1 MRAQQP
7 IHKQTIYLLTKK
19 NMRKT
24 LLLLGFILALA
35 SCSAD
40 YTIEGSIDGAIDG
53 DSVILGY
60 SVNGIN
66 FTETDRTVI
75 EQGKFKFAGKTNGSK
90 IYYIGYEH
98 TPEPTY
104 VLFFLEGG
112 DIKAEI
118 HPGSYKVTGT
128 PANNLNY
135 DVEVQLAEYLGRMN
149 ELERQIMTDTLMADS
164 TKSVMVLTAMET
176 QRDAI
181 LYIKDVI
188 RNNITSIVGMFLLV
202 QYDYYFDNE
211 EFNMLVDR
219 IPDSNID
226 RNNNCLYDIL
236 REKVQDRSVSHDID
250 IDGDDLKYDT
260 TYTADMAI
268 TEE

>member
-1 MRAQQP
+1 M
-7 IHKQTIYLLTKK
+7 
-19 NMRKT
+19 
-24 LLLLGFILALA
+24 
-35 SCSAD
+35 
-40 YTIEGSIDGAIDG
+40 
-53 DSVILGY
+53 
-60 SVNGIN
+60 
-66 FTETDRTVI
+66 
-75 EQGKFKFAGKTNGSK
+75 
-90 IYYIGYEH
+90 
-98 TPEPTY
+98 
-104 VLFFLEGG
+104 
-112 DIKAEI
+112 
-118 HPGSYKVTGT
+118 TGT

-236 REKVQDRSVSHDID
+236 QEKVQERSVSHDID
-250 IDGDDLKYDT
+250 IDGDDLRYDT

>member
-1 MRAQQP
+1 
-7 IHKQTIYLLTKK
+7 
-19 NMRKT
+19 
-24 LLLLGFILALA
+24 
-35 SCSAD
+35 
-40 YTIEGSIDGAIDG
+40 
-53 DSVILGY
+53 
-60 SVNGIN
+60 
-66 FTETDRTVI
+66 
-75 EQGKFKFAGKTNGSK
+75 
-90 IYYIGYEH
+90 
-98 TPEPTY
+98 
-104 VLFFLEGG
+104 
-112 DIKAEI
+112 
-118 HPGSYKVTGT
+118 

-135 DVEVQLAEYLGRMN
+135 DVEVQLAEYIGRMN
-149 ELERQIMTDTLMADS
+149 EFEAQIMTDTLMADS

-211 EFNMLVDR
+211 EFSMLVDR

-236 REKVQDRSVSHDID
+236 REKVQERSVSHDID